1 MLTHTIDPPQT
12 PHPSPLQPQPRKSQA
27 ESQMVYVYE
36 QPKWEYRTVLKSA
49 EDAPVTEQD
58 LNSMGA
64 DGWELVGVVG
74 LSRTVQLFFKRSR
87 R

>member
-12 PHPSPLQPQPRKSQA
+12 SHPSPLQPQPRRSPA

-36 QPKWEYRTVLKSA
+36 QPKWEYKTVLKGA
-49 EDAPVTEQD
+49 GDAPLTEQD
-58 LNSMGA
+58 LDSMGA
-64 DGWELVGVVG
+64 EGWELVGVVR
-74 LSRTVQLFFKRSR
+74 LLRTVQLFFKRSR